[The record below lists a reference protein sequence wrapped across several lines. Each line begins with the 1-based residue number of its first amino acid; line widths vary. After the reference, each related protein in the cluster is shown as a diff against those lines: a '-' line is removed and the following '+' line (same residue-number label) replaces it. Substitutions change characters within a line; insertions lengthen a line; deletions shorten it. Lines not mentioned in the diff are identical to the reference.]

1 MNNRNRI
8 EMSETN
14 LKVLKKLE
22 SLKEY
27 GVDVVGMVAL
37 DENDNYFMMVPG
49 ERGIEEA
56 LKVLG
61 LLFKGLK
68 ERLGVSDEEMVDLL
82 EVAAIE
88 TKY

>member
-1 MNNRNRI
+1 MNNKNRI

-14 LKVLKKLE
+14 LKVLEKLE

-37 DENDNYFMMVPG
+37 DEKDNYFMMVPG

-82 EVAAIE
+82 EVATIE